1 MTRHPN
7 GPGRGR
13 WLIPTGVVSLA
24 LLAACSSNSAGS
36 ASSAASAPAS
46 AAPAASSA
54 AASAAASSSVPE
66 SSAAAVTGDPQ
77 QIAAATFSSEL
88 CQPTDPAAVADI
100 PKSVSGFT
108 GYDSAA
114 GDWLTLPETSPL
126 TGKRVAVSVM
136 GLGQPFFLA
145 VKQHWEELAQKYGFE
160 LKVYDGKFDAGTVQK
175 VVDDIIADKPD
186 AVAFAPLDSDASVPQ
201 IQKFLDAGIPT
212 VTYNVQPRKVLTPRV
227 FADDYTGSQ
236 TVGCNAAKYFAA
248 KFPGVDPKIGIV
260 DLPQLPQVQDRKN
273 GFLTGFLSVLPNAQV
288 VGTVDGGGV
297 IDKALPAASD
307 LIQKNPDINVIFGI
321 NDDSSLGTVAALK
334 AAGKYN
340 PEWGVLSAVDG
351 SAPAMEDMGDPASPY
366 KAESGYPPA
375 DFAYSAF
382 NLLGATVEGQTQPDT
397 QVVVGYPPID
407 PSADGIATWLSQ
419 QYPG

>member
-1 MTRHPN
+1 MTANPIGSR
-7 GPGRGR
+7 RGR
-13 WLIPTGVVSLA
+13 WLISASVASLV
-24 LLAACSSNSAGS
+24 LLSACSSTSAEDTS
-36 ASSAASAPAS
+36 S
-46 AAPAASSA
+46 AAPASSA
-54 AASAAASSSVPE
+54 PAEASAAATP
-66 SSAAAVTGDPQ
+66 SAEAAPGDAQ

-88 CQPTDPAAVADI
+88 CEATDPAAIADI
-100 PKSVSGFT
+100 PASVSGFT
-108 GYDSAA
+108 GYESAA
-114 GDWLTLPETSPL
+114 GDWLALPETSPL

-145 VKQHWEELAQKYGFE
+145 VKGHWEDLAEKYGFE

-212 VTYNVQPRKVLTPRV
+212 VTYNVQPREVLTPRV
-227 FADDYTGSQ
+227 FADDFTGSQ
-236 TVGCNAAKYFAA
+236 TVGCNAAAYFAE
-248 KFPGVDPKIGIV
+248 KFPGVEPKIGIV

-307 LIQKNPDINVIFGI
+307 LIQKNPEINVIFGI

-334 AAGKYN
+334 AAGKYDA
-340 PEWGVLSAVDG
+340 EWGVLSAVDG
-351 SAPAMEDMGDPASPY
+351 SAPAMDEMNDPNTPY

-375 DFAYSAF
+375 DFAFSAF
-382 NLLGATVEGQTQPDT
+382 NLLGATVEGTTEPET

-407 PSADGIATWLSQ
+407 PSPEGIATWLSQ

>member
-1 MTRHPN
+1 MKPYPIGSR
-7 GPGRGR
+7 RGR
-13 WLIPTGVVSLA
+13 WLVPAGVASLV
-24 LLAACSSNSAGS
+24 LLAACSSNSAGT
-36 ASSAASAPAS
+36 ASSAAS
-46 AAPAASSA
+46 APAASSA
-54 AASAAASSSVPE
+54 AASAVAPSAAAG
-66 SSAAAVTGDPQ
+66 SSAAAATGDPQ

-88 CQPTDPAAVADI
+88 CQPKDPAAIADI

-108 GYDSAA
+108 GYDSEA
-114 GDWLTLPETSPL
+114 GDWLALPATSPL
-126 TGKRVAVSVM
+126 AGKRIALSVM

-145 VKQHWEELAQKYGFE
+145 VKGHWEELAKKYGFD

-201 IQKFLDAGIPT
+201 VQKFLDAGIPT

-227 FADDYTGSQ
+227 FANDYTGSQ
-236 TVGCNAAKYFAA
+236 TVGCNAAAYFAA
-248 KFPGVDPKIGIV
+248 KFPGVEPKIGVV

-273 GFLTGFLSVLPNAQV
+273 GFLTGFLSVLPNAKV
-288 VGTVDGGGV
+288 VGTVDGAGV

-307 LIQKNPDINVIFGI
+307 LLQKNPEINVIFGI

-340 PEWGVLSAVDG
+340 ADWGVLSAVDG
-351 SAPAMEDMGDPASPY
+351 SAPAMKDMADPTSPY

-375 DFAYSAF
+375 DFAYAAF
-382 NLLGATVEGQTQPDT
+382 NLLGATVEGKTQPDT

-407 PSADGIATWLSQ
+407 PTADGIATWLSQ